1 MPPLCR
7 RSSGRA
13 GSFIAKHTL
22 DPQPGATGRPR
33 NRDGQSVV
41 QRQPQRSSW
50 TRNRTTRPESGEPR
64 WMVPDHT
71 VDAHRNQY
79 PEKPGSWLRRI
90 QVAITAGHRG
100 NRGNASA
107 GKHGDHQ
114 ARAAR
119 AGVVVVEIRLDS
131 VVPGTGCRQA
141 DNGVVV
147 DRPVRGYEERPMP
160 ACVGIGCR
168 RFVPTRCRLRRVP
181 TTPAG
186 SLAGVPRKMPHS
198 DGRGPT
204 GHRESG
210 RHQKASDASG
220 ECDATTLPT
229 WVSKSS

>member
-13 GSFIAKHTL
+13 GSFLAKHTL

-64 WMVPDHT
+64 WMVPRHT

-147 DRPVRGYEERPMP
+147 DRPVRGYEERPDAGLRGNRLP
-160 ACVGIGCR
+160 PVCTGPLPVATCSNNPSR
-168 RFVPTRCRLRRVP
+168 LASRCASQNASLRRARTDRTPRIRP
-181 TTPAG
+181 T
-186 SLAGVPRKMPHS
+186 SKGVRCE
-198 DGRGPT
+198 R
-204 GHRESG
+204 
-210 RHQKASDASG
+210 
-220 ECDATTLPT
+220 
-229 WVSKSS
+229 